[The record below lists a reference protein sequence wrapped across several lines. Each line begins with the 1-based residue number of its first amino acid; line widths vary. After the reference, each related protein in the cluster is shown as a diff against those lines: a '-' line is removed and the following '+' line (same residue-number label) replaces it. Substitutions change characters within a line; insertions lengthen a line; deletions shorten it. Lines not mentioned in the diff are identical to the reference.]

1 MVTMEQIEDV
11 GRRIVQEFHPQR
23 VILFGSHAN
32 GTATED
38 SDVDLLVIMPFDGKS
53 FRKSAEVLIGVH
65 PPFPVDLL
73 VRTPENIRYRL
84 KIGDR
89 FIRDVL
95 AEGKVLYDAD
105 GARVGGEG

>member
-1 MVTMEQIEDV
+1 MVTMEQIEQV
-11 GRRIVQEFHPQR
+11 SRQIAEEFHPQR
-23 VILFGSHAN
+23 VILFGSYAN
-32 GTATED
+32 GTATEH
-38 SDVDLLVIMPFDGKS
+38 SDVDLLVILPFEGKS
-53 FRKSAEVLIGVH
+53 FQKSAEVLMGVH

-105 GARVGGEG
+105 GARVGQEG